1 MTSLLL
7 SRTIFAGVSL
17 IFQSFFTL
25 NSVILLLIKKP
36 ILPFITNLYYSRVE
50 VAADARHSP

>member
-1 MTSLLL
+1 MTSLPL

-25 NSVILLLIKKP
+25 NSIILLLI
-36 ILPFITNLYYSRVE
+36 IDEFEGMFAL
-50 VAADARHSP
+50 H